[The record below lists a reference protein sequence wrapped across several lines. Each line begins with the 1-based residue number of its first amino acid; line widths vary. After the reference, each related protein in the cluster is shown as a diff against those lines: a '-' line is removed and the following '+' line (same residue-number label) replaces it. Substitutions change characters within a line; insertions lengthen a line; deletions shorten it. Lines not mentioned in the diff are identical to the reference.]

1 MRPYTMAERA
11 RCKWVGSL
19 GVAAMAQRDD
29 GERQLGG
36 WLVNILPPEPLR
48 DVLRRARHVL
58 GLHATIHD
66 GGTCALQMGRQC
78 GGCGNGI
85 SIIQINGT
93 STPSTN
99 SVVAAP
105 PKLPTH

>member
-1 MRPYTMAERA
+1 MVERP

-48 DVLRRARHVL
+48 DASRRARRVL
-58 GLHATIHD
+58 GLHTTIRD
-66 GGTCALQMGRQC
+66 G
-78 GGCGNGI
+78 
-85 SIIQINGT
+85 
-93 STPSTN
+93 
-99 SVVAAP
+99 
-105 PKLPTH
+105 